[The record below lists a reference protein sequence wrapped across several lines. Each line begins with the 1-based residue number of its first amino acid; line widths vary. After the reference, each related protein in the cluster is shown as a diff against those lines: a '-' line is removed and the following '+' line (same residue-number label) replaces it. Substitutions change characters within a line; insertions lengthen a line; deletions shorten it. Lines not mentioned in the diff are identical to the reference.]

1 MLDYNAALAVD
12 MIVRTGSFEKAA
24 KALNVTPSAISQRV
38 KQLEERMGTV
48 LIERGTPCRATDKG
62 AWLCRHVALVGQLEK
77 TLIEQLPE
85 LGDIANGPVTVDI
98 AVNADSLGTWF
109 LPAMAAFAERS
120 NVLLNIAVDDQDH
133 TADWL
138 KRGRV
143 LAAVTSTREPVSGCT
158 VTPLG
163 QLRYVATASPTFIGR
178 YFPKGVT
185 AEALRQAPALTFNQK
200 DTMQHDW
207 IAANFADAAA
217 SPTHWLPSTHG
228 FVEACLL
235 GLGWSLN
242 PISLVRPHIDA
253 GRLVELIPGATTD
266 IPLYWQVSRW
276 AQSQFPELTSAVVR
290 SATASLVR
298 TTAPRHR
305 QD

>member
-1 MLDYNAALAVD
+1 MIDYSAAAAVA

-24 KALNVTPSAISQRV
+24 RALNVTPSAISQRV
-38 KQLEERMGTV
+38 KQLEERLGAV

-62 AWLCRHVALVGQLEK
+62 AWLCRHMELVGQLEHD
-77 TLIEQLPE
+77 LLEQLPE
-85 LGDIANGPVTVDI
+85 LGDVASGPATVDI

-109 LPAMAAFAERS
+109 LPAVAAFAERA

-138 KRGRV
+138 RRGRV
-143 LAAVTSTREPVSGCT
+143 LAAVTAMAEPVSGCT
-158 VTPLG
+158 VAALG
-163 QLRYVATASPTFIGR
+163 QLRYAATASPQFIR
-178 YFPKGVT
+178 RHFPAGM
-185 AEALRQAPALTFNQK
+185 AADAMRRAPALTFNQK
-200 DTMQHDW
+200 DSMQQDW
-207 IAANFADAAA
+207 LVANFAITSAP
-217 SPTHWLPSTHG
+217 PTHWLPSTQG

-242 PISLVRPHIDA
+242 PIDLVRVHIEA

-276 AQSQFPELTSAVVR
+276 AGSQFPGLTREVLDA
-290 SATASLVR
+290 AKLSLLPLR
-298 TTAPRHR
+298 PGK
-305 QD
+305 

>member
-1 MLDYNAALAVD
+1 MLDYNAASAVA

-24 KALNVTPSAISQRV
+24 QALHVTPSAISQRV
-38 KQLEERMGTV
+38 KQLEERMGTI

-62 AWLCRHVALVGQLEK
+62 AWLCRHMELVGQLESD
-77 TLIEQLPE
+77 LLEQLPE
-85 LGDIANGPVTVDI
+85 LGDVASGQVTVDI

-109 LPAMAAFAERS
+109 LLAMAAFAERS

-133 TADWL
+133 TAGWL

-143 LAAVTSTREPVSGCT
+143 LAAVTSLPEPVSGCA
-158 VTPLG
+158 VTALG
-163 QLRYVATASPTFIGR
+163 QLRYAATASPEFISR
-178 YFPKGVT
+178 YFSGGVT
-185 AEALRQAPALTFNQK
+185 ADALRQAPALTFNQK

-207 IAANFADAAA
+207 LAANFASALAP
-217 SPTHWLPSTHG
+217 PTHWLPSTQG

-235 GLGWSLN
+235 GMGWSLN
-242 PISLVRPHIDA
+242 PIDLVRGHIEA

-276 AQSQFPELTSAVVR
+276 AGSQFPALTRHVVN
-290 SATASLVR
+290 AAKVCLT
-298 TTAPRHR
+298 
-305 QD
+305 